1 MKNTKYILL
10 SLFGLTMTC
19 SCCVIKKPIE
29 PRDVIANRSH
39 LIFPADLNGLANN
52 IYQQALFISATGIL
66 ETGNIDCM
74 KFAFPAGVYDIQDT
88 PLMVAAKANDIE
100 YAKALINLGADVNKK
115 NKIFKTH
122 RKDSVEDD
130 TALHYAAVHTD
141 GRIYELLLKHGADP
155 KIKNISGLS
164 PEELRKCV
172 ITRNW
177 KEKQ

>member
-1 MKNTKYILL
+1 
-10 SLFGLTMTC
+10 MTC
-19 SCCVIKKPIE
+19 SCCAIKKPIE

-39 LIFPADLNGLANN
+39 LIFPADLNGLSNN
-52 IYQQALFISATGIL
+52 IYQQALFISSTGIL

-74 KFAFPAGVYDIQDT
+74 TFAFPGVVYYIQDT

-115 NKIFKTH
+115 NKKNKIH
-122 RKDSVEDD
+122 PEGSVEDE
-130 TALHYAAVHTD
+130 TALHYAARHVD

-164 PEELRKCV
+164 PEELRECV
-172 ITRNW
+172 ITRNP